1 MSLDSLN
8 TKLERSPLYIF
19 MQRHKKVINIIQGLI
34 VIGLLIGIN
43 IYVIKDYYIK
53 QQIADRCGYT
63 TSRYE
68 CICDKN
74 YVEGYK
80 EIQKNNFSI
89 INVPD
94 EVINNWST
102 KNVDT

>member
-1 MSLDSLN
+1 MNFKGLN

-19 MQRHKKVINIIQGLI
+19 ARRHKKVINVVQGLI

-43 IYVIKDYYIK
+43 TYIVKDYSIK
-53 QQIADRCGYT
+53 KQIAERCGYT

-68 CICDKN
+68 CVCEKN
-74 YVEGYK
+74 YVDNYK

-89 INVPD
+89 ISVPD
-94 EVINNWST
+94 EVMNNWSSE
-102 KNVDT
+102 NVDP